1 MFLCCHSSKIILNF
15 YEAIQVILINAVQIT
30 LLPFVMFEFKWLD
43 IIVEIL
49 LLCGSSDNIEC
60 VISKSNLRPTILDFA
75 FTPLPDIFETF
86 SRHIPD
92 IFETF
97 SRHFPDIFHT
107 FSRHICDLMYS
118 RSFEDCLN
126 GNFDVEIVLS
136 SQTKQYVFDNGK
148 L

>member
-15 YEAIQVILINAVQIT
+15 YEAIQVILIDAVQIT
-30 LLPFVMFEFKWLD
+30 RLPFVMFEFKWLD

-60 VISKSNLRPTILDFA
+60 VISKSNLRPTILYFA
-75 FTPLPDIFETF
+75 FTPLPDIFQTY
-86 SRHIPD
+86 S
-92 IFETF
+92 
-97 SRHFPDIFHT
+97 SHFPDIFET

-118 RSFEDCLN
+118 RSFEDCLS

-136 SQTKQYVFDNGK
+136 SQTKQDVFDNGK